1 MPYSF
6 INFTENI
13 AIQKTLKRQRQNFF
27 KKIKLVKKKQIQFFE
42 IKKIKLAKKW
52 PKKQK

>member
-27 KKIKLVKKKQIQFFE
+27 KKIKLVKKKQIQLKQIQFFE
-42 IKKIKLAKKW
+42 IKKNKIS
-52 PKKQK
+52 